1 VHEWAED
8 RGGGIQWN
16 QTSPAVRVG
25 PRIYLCAAANTHMH
39 PVGEVR
45 KEEPLTHSWGLGQ
58 PASRGRRGL
67 AWVTHSPPLS
77 LSLLPLLLQPAPLCR
92 INNHHLISQLT

>member
-1 VHEWAED
+1 VESDQPGRE
-8 RGGGIQWN
+8 
-16 QTSPAVRVG
+16 VG

-67 AWVTHSPPLS
+67 AWVTHFS
-77 LSLLPLLLQPAPLCR
+77 LSLAAAAACTSL
-92 INNHHLISQLT
+92 

>member
-67 AWVTHSPPLS
+67 AWVTHFS
-77 LSLLPLLLQPAPLCR
+77 LSLPAAAACTSL
-92 INNHHLISQLT
+92 

>member
-1 VHEWAED
+1 MHEWAED

-67 AWVTHSPPLS
+67 AWVTHFS
-77 LSLLPLLLQPAPLCR
+77 LSLPAAAACTSL
-92 INNHHLISQLT
+92 